1 MCKILFAVLPSK
13 SPLVPAASQYFPVN
27 EAVGHSLFVET
38 WLLSPSLLAYRYQ
51 CKARGRLSG
60 RAELSGFL
68 IGQEVPVILSGG
80 QSQIRW
86 RYIVAVVQMQRNQL
100 TTHPSPVF
108 KPRAQVHI

>member
-13 SPLVPAASQYFPVN
+13 SPLVPAASQYFHVN

-68 IGQEVPVILSGG
+68 IGQGVSE
-80 QSQIRW
+80 W
-86 RYIVAVVQMQRNQL
+86 RPKSNQMALHCRC
-100 TTHPSPVF
+100 
-108 KPRAQVHI
+108 RADAA